1 MTVQGSD
8 HSANA
13 GKVTPYRI
21 KERYPEGAGVLAA
34 CRLSLPQSA
43 Q

>member
-1 MTVQGSD
+1 MSMTVPGSD

-21 KERYPEGAGVLAA
+21 PERYPEGAGTFSPLAG
-34 CRLSLPQSA
+34 
-43 Q
+43 